1 MKKIL
6 SQWISAQTFDKMTID
21 EKTLILQ
28 LMNILNQVAQNPAST
43 QKLLRPIIQNALAG
57 RAQLLFVKVK

>member
-1 MKKIL
+1 
-6 SQWISAQTFDKMTID
+6 MTID
-21 EKTLILQ
+21 EKTLVLQ

-43 QKLLRPIIQNALAG
+43 QQVLRPIIQNALAG